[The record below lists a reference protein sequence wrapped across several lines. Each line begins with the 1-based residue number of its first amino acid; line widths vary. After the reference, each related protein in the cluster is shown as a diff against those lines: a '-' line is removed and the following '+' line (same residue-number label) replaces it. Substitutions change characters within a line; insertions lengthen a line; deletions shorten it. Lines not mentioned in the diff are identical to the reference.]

1 MEYIKIKELP
11 LSNVDKSKMDIIENK
26 AYTINYEDRNF
37 LFKELKK
44 IENKQQLKFITTI
57 QDLNGNHIASKI
69 IPKSNKGKV
78 LNFKEPNPIQLY
90 FNLASENFDEAN
102 IFQKKLLQDN
112 DVIED
117 SSIFN
122 IFFKKVTTGIVF
134 LVMSI
139 EGQLN
144 QIIPDEI
151 VINNK
156 SKNEIEFESFEDKIK
171 IYVSNSKILGL
182 DFSKTNNFDYTN
194 ITQIINLRN
203 DLIHLKTQTE
213 TNQTKYSELFKRI
226 IDFKIEANIKS
237 TFMLLHFLNE
247 TIEIE

>member
-1 MEYIKIKELP
+1 MKYIKIKELP
-11 LSNVDKSKMDIIENK
+11 LAIIDKSKMDIIENK
-26 AYTINYEDRNF
+26 KYIINYEDRNF

-44 IENKQQLKFITTI
+44 IENKQQHKFITTI
-57 QDLNGNHIASKI
+57 EDINGNHIASKI
-69 IPKSNKGKV
+69 MPKSNKAKV

-102 IFQKKLLQDN
+102 KFQKKLLQDN
-112 DVIED
+112 DVIEE
-117 SSIFN
+117 SSLFN
-122 IFFKKVTTGIVF
+122 IFFKRITTGIVF

-144 QIIPDEI
+144 QIIPDDIE
-151 VINNK
+151 INNK
-156 SKNEIEFESFEDKIK
+156 NKNEIEFENFEDKIK

-182 DFSKTNNFDYTN
+182 DFSKNNNFDYMN
-194 ITQIINLRN
+194 ITQMINLRN

-226 IDFKIEANIKS
+226 IDFKIETNIKS
-237 TFMLLHFLNE
+237 TFTLLHFLNK